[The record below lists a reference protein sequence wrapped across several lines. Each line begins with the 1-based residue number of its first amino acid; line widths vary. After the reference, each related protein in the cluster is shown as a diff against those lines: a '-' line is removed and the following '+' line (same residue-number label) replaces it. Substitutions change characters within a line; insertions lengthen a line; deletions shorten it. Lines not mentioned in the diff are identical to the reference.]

1 MENEHLQKPKNT
13 AVRRVLAL
21 IAAIA
26 LAGLY
31 IATLVFALMDSPLA
45 GSLLRAS
52 LFATFFIPIIL
63 YTAMMVGRLLKKRK
77 EDQEEKDPA

>member
-13 AVRRVLAL
+13 PVRRVLAL
-21 IAAIA
+21 LGAVL

-31 IATLVFALMDSPLA
+31 IATLIFALMDSPLA

-63 YTAMMVGRLLKKRK
+63 YTVVMVGRLLKKRK
-77 EDQEEKDPA
+77 EEPEEPEE